1 MIKKLVTLWLL
12 ISFHLTFGQI
22 VINEL
27 DSDTPSID
35 DQEFVELKEIAEG
48 MGFLGVL
55 SGPLVRS
62 SYRAG
67 RLWAQSMIKRG
78 DECEAIAQQFSA
90 ARKALDKAYQEMLIC
105 LAEEAI
111 LSPEQSNQEKL
122 VQLRA
127 IFTKYS

>member
-1 MIKKLVTLWLL
+1 MMEMIETEQLQHRDALL
-12 ISFHLTFGQI
+12 KRLARVEGQ
-22 VINEL
+22 
-27 DSDTPSID
+27 
-35 DQEFVELKEIAEG
+35 
-48 MGFLGVL
+48 
-55 SGPLVRS
+55 VRGIQ
-62 SYRAG
+62 A
-67 RLWAQSMIKRG
+67 MIKRG

-111 LSPEQSNQEKL
+111 ISPEQSNQEKL